1 MTRVMIVDDQPQNRY
16 LLEVLLKHHG
26 YEVTSASNGAEALAT
41 ARETPPDL
49 IVSDVL
55 MPVMDGFALCRAWR
69 ADEALAP
76 IPFIFYTATYTQPQD
91 EEFALSLG
99 ADRYIIKPSEPK
111 VLARVVAEVLAGGRG
126 RRPAAPAQPLGE
138 EMEFFRQHNAVLFQK
153 LEKKVASLE
162 LEIARRREIERALGE
177 SEKRFRNLFERNLA
191 GVFRTNLAG
200 RVLDCNTAFAQMLGF
215 DTPGEVCSQPAISL
229 YARTEDRDAF
239 LDAIRR
245 EKRLINYEFRGRRKD
260 GTPFFGLENVSLIEE
275 EEEPELLEGTVI
287 DITKRRTAERRVQ
300 LQLRRL
306 AGLRAID
313 SAIST
318 NLDARTAFKV
328 CIAQALDQLEVDAV
342 SILLAHP
349 PSRDLECAAALGF
362 ATESVWHERLHLE
375 ATPAAGAHEGEGLS
389 LPDVRAEGGTSPRR
403 KLLEREGFR
412 AYFAAPFFV
421 KGRFRGLLEVFRR
434 TPLTPDPE
442 WMDFLAAL
450 AGQAGIALDN
460 ASLFEDLQRSNQE
473 LALAYDST
481 LEGWT
486 HALEMRDR
494 ETQGH
499 TLRAAEMTLRLA
511 RAVGLPEHD
520 SVHVWRGALLHD
532 IGKVGIP
539 DAILLKPGPL
549 TDEEWAVMRRHPEY
563 AFSLLSPIGFLKA
576 ALEIPYCHHERWDGT
591 GYPRG
596 LKGEEIPLAAR
607 VFSVVDVWDALSFE
621 RPYRPAWPKER
632 VLTYLAENAGS
643 QFDPQV
649 VPVFLDV
656 IRDGG

>member
-1 MTRVMIVDDQPQNRY
+1 MTRILIVDDQPQNRY

-26 YEVTSASNGAEALAT
+26 FGVVSASNGAEALAA
-41 ARETPPDL
+41 AREEPPDL

-55 MPVMDGFALCRAWR
+55 MPVMDGFALCRQWR
-69 ADEALAP
+69 ADETLGA
-76 IPFIFYTATYTQPQD
+76 IPFIFYTATYTQPKD
-91 EEFALSLG
+91 EQFALSLG

-111 VLARVVAEVLAGGRG
+111 VLAAVVKEVLEES
-126 RRPAAPAQPLGE
+126 RRKRPPSTPKPLGE

-162 LEIARRREIERALGE
+162 LEIARRKEVERALAE
-177 SEKRFRNLFERNLA
+177 SEKRFRHLFERNLA
-191 GVFRTNLAG
+191 GVFRTTLAG
-200 RVLDCNTAFAQMLGF
+200 RVLDCNTAFAQMLGYE
-215 DTPGEVCSQPAISL
+215 TPGEVCSQPAISL

-239 LDAIRR
+239 VEAILR
-245 EKRLINYEFRGRRKD
+245 EKRLIDFEFRGRRKD
-260 GTPFFGLENVSLIEE
+260 GTVFFGLENVSLIED
-275 EEEPELLEGTVI
+275 EEEPQLLEGTVI
-287 DITKRRTAERRVQ
+287 DITQRTQAQRRVQ

-318 NLDARTAFKV
+318 SLDARTAFRV
-328 CIAQALDQLEVDAV
+328 CLAQALDQLEVDAASV
-342 SILLAHP
+342 LLAHP
-349 PSRDLECAAALGF
+349 PSRDLECAAAQGF
-362 ATESVWHERLHLE
+362 RSDAVWHERVRQAG
-375 ATPAAGAHEGEGLS
+375 ATAAGPQEGETVS
-389 LPDVRAEGGTSPRR
+389 VPDAQAAGPDFPR
-403 KLLEREGFR
+403 KALLDREGFR
-412 AYFAAPFFV
+412 AYFASPFFV
-421 KGRFRGLLEVFRR
+421 KGRFRGLLEVFHRN
-434 TPLTPDPE
+434 PLDPDPE
-442 WMDFLAAL
+442 WMDFMASL

-460 ASLFEDLQRSNQE
+460 ASLFEELQRSNAE

-511 RAVGLPEHD
+511 RAVGLAEHE

-549 TDEEWAVMRRHPEY
+549 TDEEWEIMRLHPEH

-576 ALEIPYCHHERWDGT
+576 ALDIPYCHHERWDGT
-591 GYPRG
+591 GYPRR

-621 RPYRPAWPKER
+621 RPYRPAWSKER
-632 VLTYLAENAGS
+632 VLAYLAENAGS
-643 QFDPQV
+643 QFDPKI

-656 IRDGG
+656 IREGP